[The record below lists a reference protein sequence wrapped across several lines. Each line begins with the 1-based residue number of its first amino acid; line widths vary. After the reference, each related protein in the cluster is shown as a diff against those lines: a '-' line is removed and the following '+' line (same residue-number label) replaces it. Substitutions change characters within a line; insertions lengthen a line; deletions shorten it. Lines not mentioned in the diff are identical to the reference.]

1 MASLCIAVAACE
13 TPGDVSAPSTEPE
26 ATGEAV
32 PPHFPLPVPRPPRP
46 VITARPATESQPAV
60 PDLRNKPRPATHVV
74 KSGEDMYLIATMY
87 GIDAYTLATSNG
99 LAPPFT
105 VVPGQQLTLPPSESQ
120 IAAAASA
127 AEGST
132 TSASDLGAGGEATK
146 APAASSAPAGDG
158 SSETAAVVPPP
169 RPPVAPQAVEEEG
182 FIWPVSGEVISDF
195 GPKGNGLFNDGIN
208 IAAARGA
215 PIRAAESGVVAYAGN
230 ELRGFGNMLL
240 IKHADGWVTAYAHAD
255 ELLVSKGERVS
266 KGQVIGRVGSTG
278 NVGSPQ
284 LHFEMRKGK
293 RAVDPVRY
301 LRRSAA

>member
-26 ATGEAV
+26 TTGAAA

-74 KSGEDMYLIATMY
+74 KSSEDIYLIATMY

-99 LAPPFT
+99 FAPPFT
-105 VVPGQQLTLPPSESQ
+105 VVPGQQLTLPPSEAQ

-132 TSASDLGAGGEATK
+132 TGAANVGAGGEATK

-169 RPPVAPQAVEEEG
+169 RPPVSPRLCRRG
-182 FIWPVSGEVISDF
+182 RIGIRPVSGEVISDF

-208 IAAARGA
+208 IAAARRA

-230 ELRGFGNMLL
+230 G
-240 IKHADGWVTAYAHAD
+240 
-255 ELLVSKGERVS
+255 
-266 KGQVIGRVGSTG
+266 
-278 NVGSPQ
+278 
-284 LHFEMRKGK
+284 
-293 RAVDPVRY
+293 
-301 LRRSAA
+301 